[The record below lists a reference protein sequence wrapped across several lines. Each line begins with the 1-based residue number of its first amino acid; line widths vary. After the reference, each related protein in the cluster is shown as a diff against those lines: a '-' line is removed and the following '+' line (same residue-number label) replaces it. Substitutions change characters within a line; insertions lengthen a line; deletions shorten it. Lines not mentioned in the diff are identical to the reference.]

1 MLTFTRNK
9 MVSVW
14 RKDDDTLSV
23 HGILEDDI
31 YSLEID
37 VSLGLSELD
46 ILSIAGKWNRAENLE
61 CRRAI
66 PFLQEAVGFK
76 MGEGFTQ
83 RVQKLI
89 GRKSCR
95 HLADMLLECCYSA
108 RDTAQMIRWEAEKE
122 KRPDL
127 GLDEVLSEQRIPSSD
142 PIKDS
147 QISSRKTLKKR
158 EEGDLPLPKKAMI
171 SGEMIIDLHV
181 HTSPA
186 SPCSSASVGELIEEA
201 KRIGLD
207 GICLTDHNYV
217 WAAAEVE
224 RLREKHDFIIL
235 RGNEITTDQGD
246 VLVFGL
252 EKQIKGIIELT
263 ELRKEVL
270 ETEGFMILAHP
281 FRGFLTFGIGQLGLT
296 VEKAMERPLFE
307 FVDAVEILNSKV
319 TEKENRFAAEVAE
332 GLNLQVTG
340 GSDAHAVSGVGIY
353 ATRFSDRIDSEMD
366 LIRALKKGNYVPVAF
381 REGMKKRN

>member
-307 FVDAVEILNSKV
+307 FVDAVEIMNSKV

-353 ATRFSDRIDSEMD
+353 ATRFSDRIDTEMD
-366 LIRALKKGNYVPVAF
+366 LIKALKKGNYVPVAF
-381 REGMKKRN
+381 REGMKKRS

>member
-1 MLTFTRNK
+1 MITFTRNK
-9 MVSVW
+9 VVSVW
-14 RKDDDTLSV
+14 RKDDDTLGV

-37 VSLGLSELD
+37 VSLSLSQLE
-46 ILSIAGKWNRAENLE
+46 ILSIAGKWNRAENSE

-108 RDTAQMIRWEAEKE
+108 RDMVRLIRWKAEKE
-122 KRPDL
+122 RRPDL
-127 GLDEVLSEQRIPSSD
+127 SLDEVISEQGIPSSG

-147 QISSRKTLKKR
+147 QISSRKPLKR
-158 EEGDLPLPKKAMI
+158 GAGDLPFSKKAMI
-171 SGEMIIDLHV
+171 WGEMIIDLHV

-186 SPCSSASVGELIEEA
+186 SPCSSASVGETIEEA

-224 RLREKHDFIIL
+224 RLREKHDFLIL

-252 EKQIKGIIELT
+252 EKEIEGIIELK
-263 ELRKEVL
+263 ELRQEVL
-270 ETEGFMILAHP
+270 KAGGFMILAHP
-281 FRGFLTFGIGQLGLT
+281 FRGFLTFGVGQLGLT

-307 FVDAVEILNSKV
+307 FVDAVEIMNSKV

-353 ATRFSDRIDSEMD
+353 ATRFSDRIDTEMD
-366 LIRALKKGNYVPVAF
+366 LIRALKKGNYIPVAF
-381 REGMKKRN
+381 REGMKKRS